1 LGKIVVAAGDTAVYL
16 VGGVPVVKQHID
28 NELTQFLLSIGY
40 EIQRDVDAAG
50 LALVQLYLPEG
61 TTTIYPPQPVA
72 KPELVPPQVVAP
84 EPPAEEPTV
93 VATSDTEAGDTPDPL
108 TGGNSA

>member
-1 LGKIVVAAGDTAVYL
+1 LGKIVVATGDTAVYL
-16 VGGVPVVKQHID
+16 VGGVPVCKQHID

-93 VATSDTEAGDTPDPL
+93 VATSDTEAGDHPDPL